1 MRGVLRD
8 PIPTPFRRVRADR
21 RNSPMPT
28 LEELVESGDIER
40 LNEQLNDMNTVEIA
54 DELAR
59 LDRDQRAVPFRL
71 LAKDRALEVFEALD
85 PADEQA
91 LLDSLR
97 DERVVQLFED
107 MDPDDRARLVD
118 EMPATIASRLLAGLS
133 PWERALTNTLL
144 GYPEDTAGRI
154 MSPEFV
160 SLKDG
165 MSAEQA
171 LEKVRRAGSSAET
184 VYALPVTDDQRRLI
198 GVVGLRDVVLA
209 EPDQRIGDLM
219 ETEAEVYSARVDDDR
234 ETVARLIGEA
244 DVLALPIVDTEN
256 RLVGI
261 VTVDDAIAVLEEE
274 ETEDIARTSGYEPV
288 RRPYFSVSVFRLA
301 RTRIVWLLLLIV
313 AASLTVSVLDFFQV
327 ALETVVTLSLFIPLL
342 IGTGGNTGSQSA
354 TTVVRALA
362 VGEVRF
368 EDLPRVVL
376 REAKVGLM
384 LGLGLGLVAFV
395 PVSLLF
401 GTPMGTI
408 VSLSIVTI
416 CTFASTVG
424 SLLPILAGRLGFD
437 PAVLSA
443 PFITTIVDATGL
455 VIYFTIAKVILGV

>member
-1 MRGVLRD
+1 
-8 PIPTPFRRVRADR
+8 
-21 RNSPMPT
+21 MPT
-28 LEELVESGDIER
+28 LEELVENGDIER
-40 LNEQLNDMNTVEIA
+40 LNDRLNELNTVEIA
-54 DELAR
+54 EELAR
-59 LDRDQRAVPFRL
+59 LDVDQRAVPFRL
-71 LAKDRALEVFEALD
+71 LAKDRAIEVFETLD
-85 PADEQA
+85 PADQQA

-118 EMPATIASRLLAGLS
+118 EMPATVARRLLAGLS
-133 PWERALTNTLL
+133 PWERALTSTLL

-154 MSPEFV
+154 MSPEYV
-160 SLKDG
+160 SLRSG

-171 LEKVRRAGSSAET
+171 LEKVRHAGRSAET

-198 GVVGLRDVVLA
+198 GAIGLRDVVVA

-219 ETEAEVYSARVDDDR
+219 ETEAEVYSARVDDDQ

-244 DVLALPIVDTEN
+244 DLLALPIVDTEN

-261 VTVDDAIAVLEEE
+261 VTVDDAMAVLEEE
-274 ETEDIARTSGYEPV
+274 ETEDIARTGGAEPV
-288 RRPYFSVSVFRLA
+288 GRPYFSVSVFRLA

-313 AASLTVSVLDFFQV
+313 AASLTVSVLDFFHV

-342 IGTGGNTGSQSA
+342 IGTGGNTGAQSA

-362 VGEVRF
+362 LGEVRF

-376 REAKVGLM
+376 REARVGLM
-384 LGLGLGLVAFV
+384 LGMGLGVIAFV

-401 GTPMGTI
+401 GTPMGT
-408 VSLSIVTI
+408 VVALSVATI
-416 CTFASTVG
+416 CTYASTVG
-424 SLLPILAGRLGFD
+424 SLLPILAGRVGFD

-443 PFITTIVDATGL
+443 PFITTIVDASGL
-455 VIYFTIAKVILGV
+455 VIYFLIAKLILGI

>member
-1 MRGVLRD
+1 
-8 PIPTPFRRVRADR
+8 
-21 RNSPMPT
+21 MPT
-28 LEELVESGDIER
+28 LEELVEGGDIER
-40 LNEQLNDMNTVEIA
+40 LNDLLNEMHTVDIA
-54 DELAR
+54 EELAR
-59 LDRDQRAVPFRL
+59 LGPEQRAVPFRL
-71 LAKDRALEVFEALD
+71 LAKDRAIEVFEALD
-85 PADEQA
+85 PSDQQD

-97 DERVVQLFED
+97 DERVVQLFEA

-118 EMPATIASRLLAGLS
+118 EMPAKVARRLLAGLS
-133 PWERALTNTLL
+133 PWERALTATLL

-154 MSPEFV
+154 MSPEYV
-160 SLKDG
+160 SLRAG

-171 LEKVRRAGSSAET
+171 LDKVRRAGRSAET
-184 VYALPVTDDQRRLI
+184 VYALPVTDDQRHLI
-198 GVVGLRDVVLA
+198 GAIGLRDVVVA
-209 EPDQRIGDLM
+209 DPDQRIGDLM
-219 ETEAEVYSARVDDDR
+219 ETDVYSARVHDDQ

-244 DVLALPIVDTEN
+244 DLLALPIVDTED

-274 ETEDIARTSGYEPV
+274 ETEDIARTGGAEPV
-288 RRPYFSVSVFRLA
+288 GRPYFSVSVFRLA

-313 AASLTVSVLDFFQV
+313 AASLTVSVLDYFQV

-342 IGTGGNTGSQSA
+342 IGTGGNTGAQSA

-376 REAKVGLM
+376 REARVGLM
-384 LGLGLGLVAFV
+384 LGAGLGLIAFV
-395 PVSLLF
+395 PVSVIF
-401 GTPMGTI
+401 GTQMGAV
-408 VSLSIVTI
+408 VSLSVATI

-424 SLLPILAGRLGFD
+424 SLLPILAGRLGLD

-443 PFITTIVDATGL
+443 PFITTIVDTSGL
-455 VIYFTIAKVILGV
+455 VIYFLIAKVILGI